1 VQTTPEMWS
10 VAALVTVRGA
20 PPATEFDAVGVLL
33 MTALTIT
40 PVGGVSDG
48 DLQRLSP
55 TGVASYGPLAAQSS
69 IVAASEGGQAPRRAG
84 KPDPGNFETGSSECC
99 R

>member
-1 VQTTPEMWS
+1 
-10 VAALVTVRGA
+10 
-20 PPATEFDAVGVLL
+20 
-33 MTALTIT
+33 LTIT

-69 IVAASEGGQAPRRAG
+69 IDPKKVAS
-84 KPDPGNFETGSSECC
+84 
-99 R
+99 